1 MRDDDVM
8 AAERSNSELVDAIDD
23 VLLQTLSLARDLT
36 EDDADLPTDCP
47 GWTVRD
53 VLAHMVGLEQV
64 LQGAPQPVV
73 DLPDLDH
80 VVNEFDEYME
90 RQVQVRRQLPL
101 SAIADE
107 LAGLR
112 SRRIPTLR
120 SLASQGDPVV
130 PSPFHEQPM
139 SRAMPIRVF
148 DLWAHEQDIRRAV
161 GLPPRVDCAAADV
174 SMERGL
180 LGWTHTIPKLLDQPA
195 TVSIEVTGRPDL
207 STEFDVDGGG
217 DEVAIRGDLA
227 TLTAVFCGRG
237 DRPAGVLTGS
247 DALVSALDGR
257 LGLTP

>member
-1 MRDDDVM
+1 MRDDDPM
-8 AAERSNSELVDAIDD
+8 AVDRSNPELVDAVDD
-23 VLLQTLSLARDLT
+23 VLLQTLSLVRDLT
-36 EDDADLPTDCP
+36 EDDASLPTDCP

-64 LQGAPQPVV
+64 LQGAPHPTVE
-73 DLPDLDH
+73 LPELDH

-90 RQVQVRRQLPL
+90 QHVQIRRQLPL

-120 SLASQGDPVV
+120 SLAKQGDPVV
-130 PSPFHEQPM
+130 PSPFREQPM
-139 SRAMPIRVF
+139 SKALPIRVF

-161 GLPPRVDCAAADV
+161 GLPPRVDCLAADI

-180 LGWTHTIPKLLDQPA
+180 LGWTHVVPELLDQPA
-195 TVSIEVTGRPDL
+195 TVVIDVVGRPDL
-207 STEFDVDGGG
+207 STEVEVDGGG
-217 DEVAIRGDLA
+217 DEVVIRGDIA

-237 DRPAGVLTGS
+237 EQPVGVLTGD
-247 DALVSALDGR
+247 DALVAALDGR

>member
-1 MRDDDVM
+1 MRDDDDM
-8 AAERSNSELVDAIDD
+8 AADRSNSQLVDAVDD

-36 EDDADLPTDCP
+36 ESDADLPTDCP

-64 LQGAPQPVV
+64 LQGAPQPAVE
-73 DLPDLDH
+73 LPELDH

-90 RQVQVRRQLPL
+90 QHVHIRRQLPL

-120 SLASQGDPVV
+120 SQAKEGDPVV
-130 PSPFHEQPM
+130 ASPFRDQPM
-139 SRAMPIRVF
+139 SKAMPIRVF

-161 GLPPRVDCAAADV
+161 GVPPRVDCDAAEI
-174 SMERGL
+174 SMERGV
-180 LGWTHTIPKLLDQPA
+180 LGWTHVLPKLLDQPA
-195 TVSIEVTGRPDL
+195 TVVIDVTARADL

-217 DEVAIRGDLA
+217 DEVAIRGDIA

-237 DRPAGVLTGS
+237 EQPAGVLTGD
-247 DALVSALDGR
+247 DALVAALDGR

>member
-1 MRDDDVM
+1 MRDDDEM
-8 AAERSNSELVDAIDD
+8 AADHTNSDFVDAVDD

-47 GWTVRD
+47 AWTVRD
-53 VLAHMVGLEQV
+53 VLAHMVGVEQV
-64 LQGAPQPVV
+64 LQGAPQPTV
-73 DLPDLDH
+73 DLPELDH
-80 VVNEFDEYME
+80 VANEFDEYME
-90 RQVQVRRQLPL
+90 QHVHIRRQLPL

-120 SLASQGDPVV
+120 SLASEGDPVV
-130 PSPFHEQPM
+130 ASPFRDQPM
-139 SRAMPIRVF
+139 SKAMPVRVL

-161 GLPPRVDCAAADV
+161 GLPPRVDAAAADI
-174 SMERGL
+174 SMERSL
-180 LGWTHTIPKLLDQPA
+180 LGWTHVIPKLLDQPA

-217 DEVAIRGDLA
+217 DEVVIRGDLA
-227 TLTAVFCGRG
+227 TLTALFCGRG
-237 DRPAGVLTGS
+237 EQPEGVLAGADT
-247 DALVSALDGR
+247 LVAALDGR